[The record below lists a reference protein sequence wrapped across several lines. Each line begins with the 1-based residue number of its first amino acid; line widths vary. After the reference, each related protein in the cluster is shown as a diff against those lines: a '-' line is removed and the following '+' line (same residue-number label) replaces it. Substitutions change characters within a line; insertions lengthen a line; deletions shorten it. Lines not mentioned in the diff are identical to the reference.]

1 MNNQNT
7 MKRYFIVNFI
17 ITCVLGIILFNPLS
31 VSGQEAT
38 IISKP
43 ELSFNNDT
51 LLIKYNF
58 ENCQP
63 NQLYTVW
70 IEATTF
76 DGEELSDDFSSLSG
90 DIGNGVICDINKL
103 IYWDLAA
110 DSIFIV
116 NLVYVKIMAKAEEVE
131 IVSKTKQS
139 NYFFPSLMFPG
150 SGLTL
155 LKKNKKPYWLMGIAG
170 YAGLASTLY
179 FNEQANTDYRNYEQ
193 ETDDEKRQEYYDSYE
208 ENKKIMQIS
217 AISTGV
223 IWITNLIWTVVAA
236 NHEPASI
243 SINNKELQISP
254 ILFPEKYTAGLT
266 LKYSF

>member
-1 MNNQNT
+1 MN
-7 MKRYFIVNFI
+7 RHFIVNFI
-17 ITCVLGIILFNPLS
+17 LTCILGIILFIPLS
-31 VSGQEAT
+31 VSGQQAT
-38 IISKP
+38 VISKP
-43 ELSFNNDT
+43 ELSFNHDT
-51 LLIKYNF
+51 LVIKYNF
-58 ENCQP
+58 ENCKP
-63 NQLYTVW
+63 NQYYTVW

-76 DGEELSDDFSSLSG
+76 DGEKLSYKHSSLSG
-90 DIGNGVICDINKL
+90 DIGNGVLCDINKTV
-103 IYWDLAA
+103 YWDLAA

-116 NLVYVKIMAKAEEVE
+116 NLVFVKVMASADNSYY
-131 IVSKTKQS
+131 INKTKHP

-179 FNEQANTDYRNYEQ
+179 FNEQANTDFRNYDQ
-193 ETDDEKRQEYYDSYE
+193 ETDTDKKQEYYDSYE
-208 ENKKIMQIS
+208 QNKKIMQIS

-223 IWITNLIWTVVAA
+223 IWATNLIWTVVAA

-243 SINNKELQISP
+243 SINNKELQITP
-254 ILFPEKYTAGLT
+254 MILPEKYTAGLT

>member
-1 MNNQNT
+1 
-7 MKRYFIVNFI
+7 MKRNFIVNFI
-17 ITCVLGIILFNPLS
+17 LICVFGIILLIPLS

-43 ELSFNNDT
+43 ELSFSNDT

-90 DIGNGVICDINKL
+90 DIGNGVICNKDKV

-116 NLVYVKIMAKAEEVE
+116 NLVYVKVMAKAEEVE
-131 IVSKTKQS
+131 IVSKAKHP
-139 NYFFPSLMFPG
+139 NYFFPALMFPG

-155 LKKNKKPYWLMGIAG
+155 LKKNKKPYWIMGIAG

-179 FNEQANTDYRNYEQ
+179 FNEQANADYRNYEQ
-193 ETDDEKRQEYYDSYE
+193 EADEGKRQEYYDSYE

-223 IWITNLIWTVVAA
+223 IWATNLVWTLVAA
-236 NHEPASI
+236 NHKPASI
-243 SINNKELQISP
+243 SINNKELQITP
-254 ILFPEKYTAGLT
+254 MLFPEKNIAGLS